1 MSNNS
6 DPTQYVNDLFF
17 SQKIKDSSKIKN
29 DLNIFSSENRPNT
42 SRHNFKNT
50 YEIQNYP
57 NLMISKKLLNKDNNL
72 NESSSQNDIIIKNK
86 YNTFSNKYYT
96 ININNSLLN
105 EQQSYSQIMKD
116 NHDTSSHN
124 NNGNTGK
131 MSISELKDEKSINN
145 QNKRNIYMNG
155 SDNNSS
161 DKKYF
166 THNNFAKNNYL
177 KIDTGDELDLNL
189 INKNNNNINND
200 NNDNNDEYNSN
211 FNYNDIVK
219 YNDNNDKEGDYNNEE
234 IENIEENE
242 NENIEDNEDNE
253 NEILNDEEKKENK
266 ELEKFLIYNEN
277 KDKMSQNENNYI
289 LFGSNNS
296 TNKDL
301 NYDLLINKI
310 SQSNDNNQ
318 NNSKSFEHKRNFFS
332 KIIDIEI
339 LIDTNEIYSKPWSQ
353 LINEIYFYLEQNNDS
368 IQLISLGAQHTLCLS
383 NQGKLFSFGWNNYS
397 QCGIKNKSKIR
408 F

>member
-86 YNTFSNKYYT
+86 YNTFSNNYYA

-200 NNDNNDEYNSN
+200 NNEEYNSN

-242 NENIEDNEDNE
+242 NENIEENEENE

-296 TNKDL
+296 TK
-301 NYDLLINKI
+301 
-310 SQSNDNNQ
+310 
-318 NNSKSFEHKRNFFS
+318 
-332 KIIDIEI
+332 
-339 LIDTNEIYSKPWSQ
+339 
-353 LINEIYFYLEQNNDS
+353 
-368 IQLISLGAQHTLCLS
+368 
-383 NQGKLFSFGWNNYS
+383 
-397 QCGIKNKSKIR
+397 
-408 F
+408 